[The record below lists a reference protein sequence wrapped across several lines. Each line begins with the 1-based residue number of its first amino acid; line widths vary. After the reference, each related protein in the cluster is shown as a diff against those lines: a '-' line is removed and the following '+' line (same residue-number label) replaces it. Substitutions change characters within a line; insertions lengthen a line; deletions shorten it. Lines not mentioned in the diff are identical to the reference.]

1 MAPLHETYRHICAVL
16 NTTQCHVL
24 CSAGKSSPCRSGAGT
39 TLTPSE
45 CCTVVGTMM
54 PQCRWACAVAHA
66 DLPGSSV
73 LYQVPATVPQGRAIK
88 PYLPTIKPPKAPTL
102 APSCLPTLP
111 MHRHAAIS
119 TAAPHMCAS
128 TDNEAPRSQ
137 YASSNAGTNPGA
149 RL

>member
-1 MAPLHETYRHICAVL
+1 MCSPEHDTMPCAMQRGQVIAMQEWRGHHPYSL
-16 NTTQCHVL
+16 RMLYCSWHDDAAVQVGL
-24 CSAGKSSPCRSGAGT
+24 CGCTCRPPWLLSP
-39 TLTPSE
+39 
-45 CCTVVGTMM
+45 V
-54 PQCRWACAVAHA
+54 
-66 DLPGSSV
+66 
-73 LYQVPATVPQGRAIK
+73 YQVPATVPQGRAIK